1 MVRSTYSGRL
11 ARVTASIS
19 SFRLGLRAKLSLAIA
34 AGLIAITSSGAYL
47 VWRMTSAQIYRE
59 LGGYHH
65 DLVRQVAA
73 NLDGKLR
80 IARTSLERIALAAPP
95 GIADQPDAMQRYIED
110 KPVMLGFVD
119 RIVVLSNSG
128 EIVAHVP
135 LLKSV
140 RGHSMA
146 DAEYFRHVLRTR
158 KPYVSK
164 PFRGP
169 DAGQPVVHVAVP
181 YLSEQGELKLVS
193 PRAIPAQSGLHRPGA
208 RTELGEDR
216 LFRHRR
222 CRTARSSRTRTRR
235 EC

>member
-1 MVRSTYSGRL
+1 M
-11 ARVTASIS
+11 TASIS

-181 YLSEQGELKLVS
+181 YLSEQGELKLVFAGVLFLLN
-193 PRAIPAQSGLHRPGA
+193 PDFIGQA
-208 RTELGEDR
+208 RELARQDR